1 MDKLRIL
8 AVIVASLA
16 TSATVMAQDKLF
28 DNWNTDACGYTDSAT
43 FNLQTPARLDHIE
56 VWYHW
61 RGRESSV
68 PYKIWHDGQA
78 IRAGVLDRAE
88 CDPYQEAWCSARDS
102 FEIEAGPGA
111 YTIRTERPRICQ
123 NDGSA
128 GAGFVKAFGHYSR
141 FGGERRRERDFDR
154 LAADVW
160 RVEEGVNG
168 RVIWV
173 GTWTRRG
180 RSDVFDAH
188 WRNVETGAEA
198 SDTVRLIEARDRI
211 VFHRDGN
218 DGEYRG
224 TLSREGT
231 HMDGT
236 ASWYR
241 AGWFWRAEAEHG
253 RHDRGRD

>member
-16 TSATVMAQDKLF
+16 TSATLTAQDTLF
-28 DNWNTDACGYTDSAT
+28 DNWNTEACSYTDSAI

-56 VWYHW
+56 VWYRW

-68 PYKIWHDGQA
+68 PYTILHHGQT
-78 IRAGVLDRAE
+78 IRTGMLVRAE

-111 YTIRTERPRICQ
+111 YTIRTERPRVCQ
-123 NDGSA
+123 NGLS
-128 GAGFVKAFGHYSR
+128 GGVGFVKAFGHPSR
-141 FGGERRRERDFDR
+141 FGEERRHDRDLDR

-160 RVEEGVNG
+160 HIEEGVDG
-168 RVIWV
+168 RAVWV

-241 AGWFWRAEAEHG
+241 SGWFWRAEAEHG
-253 RHDRGRD
+253 RHDRRRD